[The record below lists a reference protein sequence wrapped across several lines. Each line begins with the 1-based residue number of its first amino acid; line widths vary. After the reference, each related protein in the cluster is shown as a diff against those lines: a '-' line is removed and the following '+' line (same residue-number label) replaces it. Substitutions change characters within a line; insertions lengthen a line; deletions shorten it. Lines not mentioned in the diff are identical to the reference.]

1 MELTLSTDPTPY
13 LMLFVVL
20 DPIGILP
27 YYQAVILRVPET
39 QRRTVLSRAL
49 AFAFAMLFAF
59 ALIGDVLF
67 QLLGV
72 TIADFKIAAGII
84 LAIYAVAAIF
94 EVHIGSPRGEPAQI
108 AIFPLATPLLA
119 GPGSI
124 STVMYIKYVYGL
136 PTALAATTVNIIIA
150 YPILASATLLLRIL
164 GKHGALFI
172 DKFMSLILA
181 GFAVSLIREG
191 VQTIIEGSAGSP

>member
-1 MELTLSTDPTPY
+1 MDLVPSTDPMPY

-20 DPIGILP
+20 DPLGILP
-27 YYQAVILRVPET
+27 YYQAVIFRVPESDRPLVL
-39 QRRTVLSRAL
+39 RRAIV
-49 AFAFAMLFAF
+49 FAFAMLLAF
-59 ALIGDVLF
+59 ALIGDILF
-67 QLLGV
+67 KILHV

-84 LAIYAVAAIF
+84 LGIYAVAAIF
-94 EVHIGSPRGEPAQI
+94 EIHIGASGGEPSSV

-124 STVMYIKYVYGL
+124 STVIYIKYVYGL
-136 PTALAATTVNIIIA
+136 PTALAATTLNIIIA
-150 YPILASATLLLRIL
+150 YPILASASYLLRIL
-164 GKHGALFI
+164 GRHGALFI

-191 VQTIIEGSAGSP
+191 VTEILGSGGSPS